1 MQSKSAYLASLSS
14 QSKARYENK
23 LQFCELPGDPY
34 AMITDVLITGA
45 TEEEHLLNLEQVL
58 KRLTE
63 NGITLKQAKCSFLRD
78 SVEFL
83 GHKIDSHGLHTSAK
97 KVEAVKKAP
106 RPTNQQQLR
115 SFLGLLQYYC
125 KFLPNLSTLIS
136 PLNSLL
142 QKNHPWRWTRDCER
156 AFEEA
161 KEALSSA
168 AVLMHYDPK
177 LPLILATDASAYG
190 IGAVI
195 SHICPNGE
203 ERPIA
208 YVSRTLTSSEQ
219 NYSQLDKEALSIV
232 NGVRKFHQYLYG
244 QKFLLLTDH
253 KPLTTILGPTRGVPP
268 IAAARLQRW
277 ALFLSAYT

>member
-1 MQSKSAYLASLSS
+1 
-14 QSKARYENK
+14 
-23 LQFCELPGDPY
+23 
-34 AMITDVLITGA
+34 
-45 TEEEHLLNLEQVL
+45 
-58 KRLTE
+58 
-63 NGITLKQAKCSFLRD
+63 
-78 SVEFL
+78 
-83 GHKIDSHGLHTSAK
+83 
-97 KVEAVKKAP
+97 
-106 RPTNQQQLR
+106 
-115 SFLGLLQYYC
+115 
-125 KFLPNLSTLIS
+125 
-136 PLNSLL
+136 
-142 QKNHPWRWTRDCER
+142 
-156 AFEEA
+156 
-161 KEALSSA
+161 
-168 AVLMHYDPK
+168 MHYDPK

-244 QKFLLLTDH
+244 RKFLLLTDH

-277 ALFLSAYT
+277 ALFLSAYTYDIKYRSTSDHANADCLSRFPLPSISTSSQISDVFIVKQIEALPVSAVELQTMTRTDPLLSKVLQYTKKGWPTSVSDSLKPYFNRREELSLENDCVLWGIRVVVPKKLQN